1 MNTGASALAA
11 SGLSKS
17 YGETLVLDGVDI
29 SLPAAGVLGLVGEN
43 GAGKSTLLNIL
54 SGLIAPDAG
63 SVTLSNGVPL
73 PASFASARRL
83 GVARVFQ
90 EQSLVG
96 DVPVFENLLIGADR
110 DFAIAGQ
117 FLSRKRM
124 IARAQEMVDAA
135 GASIDVRRTTRD
147 LDFSERQLVEIIR
160 ACFGPAMLFGVEH
173 SIVLFDEP
181 TASLERGDEEV
192 FLKLVERLRETSSLL
207 FVSHR
212 LGEVLALS
220 DRIMVLKDGRRVTEV
235 LPADVDESELH
246 RLMVGRERDS
256 DYYHEGRQQLA
267 APDAEAPA
275 FAARGMERPGHYS
288 GVSLRVAPGEILG
301 IGGLLESGKSALGH
315 GLAGVEPPTGGMV
328 SLDGSDWQVPSAGR
342 LVSEG
347 VGYIPAER
355 LVEGM
360 IADQTVAW
368 NITLPSGDMF
378 SNAFGLWRHGLEN
391 EVSRELISRIGIKV
405 DGPDT
410 VCKRL
415 SGGNQQKVVLARW
428 LARRLKVLIL
438 DNPTRGVDAGAK
450 EEIYGFIRD
459 LTDAGTAVILIS
471 DELLELIGLSNRI
484 AIMRQ
489 GRITRILPA
498 PPDAKPSEQELVGAM
513 LSTDETGEV
522 AAA

>member
-1 MNTGASALAA
+1 MNTGASALVARD
-11 SGLSKS
+11 LSKS
-17 YGETLVLDGVDI
+17 YGETLVLDGVEI
-29 SLPAAGVLGLVGEN
+29 ELPAAGVLGLVGEN

-54 SGLIAPDAG
+54 SGLVVPDAG
-63 SVTLSNGVPL
+63 TVSLADGAPL

-83 GVARVFQ
+83 GIARVFQ

-110 DFAIAGQ
+110 DFAVAGQ
-117 FLSRKRM
+117 LLSRKRM
-124 IARAQEMVDAA
+124 IARAQDMVDAA

-147 LDFSERQLVEIIR
+147 LDFSERQIVEIIR
-160 ACFGPAMLFGVEH
+160 ACFGPAMLFGVDH
-173 SIVLFDEP
+173 SIVLLDEP
-181 TASLERGDEEV
+181 TASLERGDEEI
-192 FLKLVERLRETSSLL
+192 FLKLVERLRATSSLL

-235 LPADVDESELH
+235 VPADVDESELH

-256 DYYHEGRQQLA
+256 DYYHEDRQRTSA
-267 APDAEAPA
+267 AHTEAPA
-275 FAARGMERPGHYS
+275 FAARDMRSPGRYS
-288 GVSLRVAPGEILG
+288 DVSLQIAPGEILG

-315 GLAGVEPPTGGMV
+315 GLAGVEPPASGMV
-328 SLDGSDWQVPSAGR
+328 SLDGSSWQAPSAAR

-360 IADQTVAW
+360 IADQSVAW

-378 SNAFGLWRHGLEN
+378 STAFGLWRHGFET
-391 EVSRELISRIGIKV
+391 EVSRELIARLGIKV
-405 DGPDT
+405 DSPDT

-428 LARRLKVLIL
+428 LARRLRVLIL

-459 LTDAGTAVILIS
+459 LTDAGTAIILIS

-513 LSTDETGEV
+513 LSAADEGEEV
-522 AAA
+522 AA